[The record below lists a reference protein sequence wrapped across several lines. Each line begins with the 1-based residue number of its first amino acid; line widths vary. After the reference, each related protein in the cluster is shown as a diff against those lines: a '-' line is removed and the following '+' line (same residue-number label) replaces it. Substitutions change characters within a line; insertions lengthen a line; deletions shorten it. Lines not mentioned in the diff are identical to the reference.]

1 MMMFLVRKAE
11 KLFFNYGS
19 NRENELEMHA
29 LHHLQAITKQ
39 SHFTEGESQLLGE
52 RENIFHANSAN

>member
-1 MMMFLVRKAE
+1 MMMFHVRKAE

-39 SHFTEGESQLLGE
+39 SHFAGG
-52 RENIFHANSAN
+52 